1 MNFLNNFNEI
11 FVIIAISYAFGSI
24 PFGYLITKF
33 FLKKDIRKIGSGN
46 IGATNVLRT
55 GNKVIGY
62 LTLLLDVFKAILP
75 LIIIKIYMNEYLFI
89 ASLSVFLG
97 HVFPIWL
104 KFKGGKGVATYVG
117 ILCCINLYLGIG
129 FAFFWIITLIIF
141 KYSSLSSLVAS
152 LSIPFIDYFI
162 LKNELISFYIIMFVL
177 IFYTHRENIKRL
189 VNKEESKTKIY

>member
-11 FVIIAISYAFGSI
+11 FVIIAISYAFGPI

-55 GNKVIGY
+55 GNRIIGY
-62 LTLLLDVFKAILP
+62 STLLLDVFKAILP

-129 FAFFWIITLIIF
+129 FGFFWIITLIIF